1 VTPRFAD
8 LLNVVVSTL
17 QTSSFCRSVR
27 TIEAFRFSETQFGLK
42 VRADLTSGH
51 VLQVRLY
58 RNGEHTDYAYQL
70 FQTDTPVLRWD
81 NKEHFPSISSFP
93 HHFHN
98 ASGLVEF
105 SPLTG
110 DPAHDLPFLLNY
122 LAIRESR

>member
-1 VTPRFAD
+1 M
-8 LLNVVVSTL
+8 
-17 QTSSFCRSVR
+17 
-27 TIEAFRFSETQFGLK
+27 K